1 MFFLNLSMA
10 EFTALF
16 SVLGGVVVALYLL
29 DRSRKKIKVATLRFW
44 TPAEKPPEAK
54 QRRKIQQPL
63 SLLLQMLGLL
73 LLLAAL
79 GQLRWG
85 SPERSLRDHVLLLD
99 TSAWMKASDGARGN
113 ARRTLMDQ
121 SKADAL
127 AYLRSLPSNDRVMIV
142 SSDALATPATVFESN
157 RSVLEAAINSAKPG
171 SSALQLTQA
180 IDFARQMQRLHGRGQ
195 GEIVYTGA
203 GRISDKDESLN
214 LPKNFRLLSVRKGGE
229 NVGLRKV
236 SLRRSA
242 TDGELWEVFVTA
254 HNFGTKLRTIPVA
267 LAYGH
272 APVASGRLELAPGAD
287 QSGRYEFRTKAGG
300 ELEIRL
306 IVQDAIAADNSAL
319 FELPAQRLLDVTVY
333 SDEPEL
339 LRPFLGVHPWISP
352 KFLPTRSYTADTK
365 AAIVILD
372 HFLPSSPPKGRAIYI
387 EPTGMNSPAGVA
399 SPINGGMKLSW
410 RNEHPIGEG
419 LRTGDV
425 RLDRGVYFAGAS
437 PASTIA
443 EADGKPVIIAVAEPN
458 RAVVLGFHPA
468 KSQLRYE
475 LAAPLLFANI
485 LNWLAPEVARQKEW
499 NGESIGIVRV
509 AVDSNLRPDSIK
521 VLNDGGVALPF
532 TLVGNKL
539 QFFSGT
545 EGMVRVITAGREQVY
560 SLTLPEVADRQWD
573 PPKAVRRGLPGAFS
587 GGASSYDLWQ
597 WLAFAGGLCLLF
609 DWLWF
614 GRIRLHSA
622 TPNPDAV
629 QNFSRWWSSQM
640 GSWRKAG

>member
-10 EFTALF
+10 EFAALF

-44 TPAEKPPEAK
+44 VPADKPPEAK

-85 SPERSLRDHVLLLD
+85 SPEHSLRDHVLLLD
-99 TSAWMKASDGARGN
+99 TSAWMKAKDG
-113 ARRTLMDQ
+113 RRTLLD
-121 SKADAL
+121 STKADAIT
-127 AYLRSLPSNDRVMIV
+127 YLRSLPSADRVMVV
-142 SSDALATPATVFESN
+142 SADALATPATVFESN
-157 RSVLEAAINSAKPG
+157 RSVLEEAIKSAKAG

-180 IDFARQMQRLHGRGQ
+180 IDFAKQMQRLHGRGE

-203 GRISDKDESLN
+203 GRMADKDENLN
-214 LPKNFRLLSVRKGGE
+214 LPKNFRLLSIRKGGE

-242 TDGELWEVFVTA
+242 VDGELWEVFVTA
-254 HNFGTKLRTIPVA
+254 HNFGIKPRVIPIA

-287 QSGRYEFRTKAGG
+287 QSGRYEFRTKARG

-306 IVQDAIAADNSAL
+306 IVDDAIAADNRAI
-319 FELPAQRLLDVTVY
+319 FELPAQRLLDVAVY

-339 LRPFLGVHPWISP
+339 LRPFLGVHPWIIP
-352 KFLPTRSYTADTK
+352 KFFPTRAYSPDTK

-372 HFLPSSPPKGRAIYI
+372 RFKPAAAPKGQAIYI
-387 EPTGMNSPAGVA
+387 EPPSGSSPAGTA
-399 SPINGGMKLSW
+399 SPITAAMRLSW
-410 RNEHPIGEG
+410 RNEHPVGEG

-425 RLDRGVYFAGAS
+425 RLERGEYFPGAVG
-437 PASTIA
+437 STVIA
-443 EADGKPVIIAVAEPN
+443 EADGKPVIVALTEPN
-458 RAVVLGFHPA
+458 RAVMLGFHPA

-499 NGESIGIVRV
+499 NGESIGMVRV
-509 AVDSNLRPDSIK
+509 AVDSNLKPENIQ
-521 VLNDGGVALPF
+521 VLNEGGVALPF
-532 TLVGNKL
+532 TLAGNKL
-539 QFFSGT
+539 QFFAGA
-545 EGMVRVITAGREQVY
+545 EGMVRVITGGREQVY
-560 SLTLPEVADRQWD
+560 SLTLPEVAEKQWE
-573 PPKAVRRGLPGAFS
+573 PPKTVRRGLPGRFS
-587 GGASSYDLWQ
+587 GGASSFDLWQ
-597 WLAFAGGLCLLF
+597 WLAMAGGLCLLF

-614 GRIRLHSA
+614 GRIRLHASTA
-622 TPNPDAV
+622 G
-629 QNFSRWWSSQM
+629 QQSISSWFMGQM
-640 GSWRKAG
+640 SSWRKAG